1 MKSKK
6 TRVKRTSRYQA
17 GSARRRPRQK
27 RGGVNETGSSFHS
40 YSPGVGS
47 FVNASS
53 AASLASP
60 LSSASTA
67 LAPFASASRAL
78 ATAATATATAAAAA
92 ASSAAGP
99 NPTVNSIIFDTF
111 QKIYSSISSFCM
123 EGYTMISTTL
133 WVTFLSKLPDLA
145 RSSGD
150 LVKDAGNAYY
160 LYRYAMSIEI
170 GDMKPAPSLEL
181 KQRFISA
188 RDALGKML
196 MTINNSGFTIRIF
209 GIAYAKMNG
218 RMADFRR
225 EVDALAE
232 IYKYDENVPRLNW
245 KTMDIA
251 NLTMFADWY
260 RYEIVILVGNLN
272 SILIELIGLTIPKIP
287 TALPPFPD
295 STPVFLRPLPNKSSF
310 ASRLTPTFMG
320 KIQTAR
326 KFFTPKLSKTER
338 AKEKT
343 E

>member
-27 RGGVNETGSSFHS
+27 RGGVNETMSSFHS

-78 ATAATATATAAAAA
+78 ATSATATATAAAAA

-196 MTINNSGFTIRIF
+196 MTINNSGFIIRIF

-232 IYKYDENVPRLNW
+232 IYKYL
-245 KTMDIA
+245 
-251 NLTMFADWY
+251 
-260 RYEIVILVGNLN
+260 
-272 SILIELIGLTIPKIP
+272 
-287 TALPPFPD
+287 
-295 STPVFLRPLPNKSSF
+295 
-310 ASRLTPTFMG
+310 
-320 KIQTAR
+320 
-326 KFFTPKLSKTER
+326 
-338 AKEKT
+338 
-343 E
+343 